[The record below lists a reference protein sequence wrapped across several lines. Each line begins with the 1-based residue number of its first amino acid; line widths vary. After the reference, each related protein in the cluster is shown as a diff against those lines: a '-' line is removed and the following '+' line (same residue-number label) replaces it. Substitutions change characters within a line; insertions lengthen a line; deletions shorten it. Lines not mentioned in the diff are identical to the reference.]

1 MEEITLQELKDI
13 LKEKVRKD
21 LLMYGIV
28 TGICAVLMIFALI
41 MTGTE
46 EILDIGVSKAELV
59 VGIILAPFL
68 MAFIPVG
75 IGVGFKFLY
84 LVFENRLNTNSL
96 LKRMLIGL
104 FIMFFGQIIGMI
116 LFPVRVIYNTVMLII
131 VSKKISN
138 NISE

>member
-1 MEEITLQELKDI
+1 
-13 LKEKVRKD
+13 
-21 LLMYGIV
+21 
-28 TGICAVLMIFALI
+28 

>member
-1 MEEITLQELKDI
+1 MEEITLQEQKDI
-13 LKEKVRKD
+13 LKQKVRKD

>member
-1 MEEITLQELKDI
+1 MEEITLQEQKDI
-13 LKEKVRKD
+13 LKQKVRKD

-41 MTGTE
+41 MAGTE

-131 VSKKISN
+131 ISKKISN